1 MKAYLI
7 LGCNGFL
14 DQNGITHCHSV
25 ANPIIDLEKIEE
37 LQSKKVLH
45 FLENGC
51 GLFDRPCLEY
61 NMVGNA
67 INMLHKNF
75 SAVDEKLIPSIQN
88 FLRMHK
94 TCGVYLILVLKEDYD
109 ARR

>member
-25 ANPIIDLEKIEE
+25 ANPILDLESLDE
-37 LQSKKVLH
+37 LQSGKVLK

-51 GLFDRPCLEY
+51 GLFDKPCLEY

-67 INMLHKNF
+67 INILHKNF
-75 SAVDEKLIPSIQN
+75 AAIDEKLIPSIQC
-88 FLRMHK
+88 FLKMHK
-94 TCGVYLILVLKEDYD
+94 ICGVYLILVLKEDYD

>member
-14 DQNGITHCHSV
+14 DQNGMTHCHSV
-25 ANPIIDLEKIEE
+25 ANPIIDLERLEE
-37 LQSKKVLH
+37 IQSKKVLQ

-51 GLFDRPCLEY
+51 GLFDKPCLEY

-75 SAVDEKLIPSIQN
+75 SAIEEKKIPSIQN
-88 FLRMHK
+88 FLKMHK
-94 TCGVYLILVLKEDYD
+94 ICGVYLILVLKEDYD

>member
-1 MKAYLI
+1 LEAYLI
-7 LGCNGFL
+7 LGCNGYL
-14 DQNGITHCHSV
+14 DQNGMTHCHSV
-25 ANPIIDLEKIEE
+25 LNPIIDLEK
-37 LQSKKVLH
+37 LDPQQSERVLK

-51 GLFDRPCLEY
+51 GLFERPCMEY

-75 SAVDEKLIPSIQN
+75 LAINEKLIPSIQN
-88 FLRMHK
+88 FLKMHK
-94 TCGVYLILVLKEDYD
+94 ICGVYLILVLKEDYN